1 MIVVILER
9 VPVGLRG
16 ELTRW
21 LLEPQAG
28 VFVGSVSA
36 LVRDKLW
43 ERVCGGV
50 DGGAA
55 TLIHSAD
62 TEQGFEVRL
71 WGAPTRSLADF
82 EGLWLVQ
89 TQMGQQVSK

>member
-1 MIVVILER
+1 MTVLVLER

-21 LLEPQAG
+21 MLEVRAG
-28 VFVGSVSA
+28 VFVGRLSA

-43 ERVCGGV
+43 EYVCEGMK
-50 DGGAA
+50 GGAG
-55 TLIHSAD
+55 TLIYSSDA
-62 TEQGFEVRL
+62 EQGFSLRFMGEPR
-71 WGAPTRSLADF
+71 RSVVDF

-89 TQMGQQVSK
+89 IKE